1 VGAGHDFVRV
11 EPVLDGPSPP
21 HARDGGCGVD
31 EDSIHVEEKS
41 GAVDLDHAVR
51 PDLRRY
57 HVLQMAWW
65 ASVLKTILFRSM
77 VSGGAISRVVASLD
91 RTAGF
96 IVIWERL

>member
-1 VGAGHDFVRV
+1 
-11 EPVLDGPSPP
+11 
-21 HARDGGCGVD
+21 
-31 EDSIHVEEKS
+31 
-41 GAVDLDHAVR
+41 
-51 PDLRRY
+51 
-57 HVLQMAWW
+57 MAWW